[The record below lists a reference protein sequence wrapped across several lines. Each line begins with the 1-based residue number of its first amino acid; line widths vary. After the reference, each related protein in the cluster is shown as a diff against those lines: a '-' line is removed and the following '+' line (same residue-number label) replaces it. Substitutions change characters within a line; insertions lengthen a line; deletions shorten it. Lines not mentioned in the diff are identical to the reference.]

1 MVRSCLLAG
10 AALMIAV
17 TPVPARAPA
26 ARDVDP
32 VAAFDTL
39 RLSSQIA
46 RAGEK
51 GRDPWLMIAAARLR
65 ATAEIQPDADAA
77 GRGSEWLVR
86 AEALGG
92 DDPRVAS
99 VVADLRAQGFKGR
112 SAGPRVS
119 QELLR
124 GGERRSFDE
133 TFKAGRPAVVYIEGD
148 GDTTL
153 TLRVGA
159 ACHDIR
165 PGDVKICSWMPVKSE
180 RVTVEIGNSGR
191 VQNRVILGIN

>member
-1 MVRSCLLAG
+1 MVRFCLFAG
-10 AALMIAV
+10 AALLTA
-17 TPVPARAPA
+17 AAPLPSA
-26 ARDVDP
+26 PEVDP
-32 VAAFDTL
+32 VAAFETL
-39 RLSSQIA
+39 RLSSEIA

-51 GRDPWLMIAAARLR
+51 AGDPWLMIAAARLR
-65 ATAEIQPDADAA
+65 ASAEIQPDANAA
-77 GRGSEWLVR
+77 GRGSEWLAK
-86 AEALGG
+86 AETLGG

-99 VVADLRAQGFKGR
+99 VVADLKAQGFKGR

-124 GGERRSFDE
+124 GGERRSFNE

-148 GDTTL
+148 GDTSL

-180 RVTVEIGNSGR
+180 QVTVEIGNSGR

>member
-1 MVRSCLLAG
+1 MIRFCLLAG
-10 AALMIAV
+10 AAALLVGA
-17 TPVPARAPA
+17 APA
-26 ARDVDP
+26 VEVDP
-32 VAAFDTL
+32 VAAFETL
-39 RLSSQIA
+39 RLSSEVA

-51 GRDPWLMIAAARLR
+51 AGDPWLMIAAARLR
-65 ATAEIQPDADAA
+65 ATAEIQPDPSAA
-77 GRGSEWLVR
+77 ARGDEWLAK
-86 AEALGG
+86 AESMGS

-99 VVADLRAQGFKGR
+99 VVADLKAQGFKGR

-124 GGERRSFDE
+124 GGERRSFNE

-148 GDTTL
+148 GDTNL

-165 PGDVKICSWMPVKSE
+165 PGDIKICSWMPTRSE
-180 RVTVEIGNSGR
+180 QVTVEIGNSGR